1 VTSVPNRRPLR
12 GTRSICQR
20 CRQPIVWATTLA
32 GPNGPGGKS
41 QPFDQFEDPAGNV
54 AVRETGLGRLVARAL
69 GKDDALD
76 QTTEL
81 RAMPHAAT
89 CARPEPRAAVLPAGV
104 VDLAAARARKGRR

>member
-1 VTSVPNRRPLR
+1 MTEAPAPRPLR

-20 CRQPIVWATTLA
+20 CRRPIVWATTLA

-41 QPFDQFEDPAGNV
+41 QPFDPFEDPAGNV
-54 AVRETGLGRLVARAL
+54 AVRETALGRLVARAL

-76 QTTEL
+76 ETVEL

-89 CARPEPRAAVLPAGV
+89 CARPEPRAVVLPAGV
-104 VDLAAARARKGRR
+104 VDLSAARAKRGRR